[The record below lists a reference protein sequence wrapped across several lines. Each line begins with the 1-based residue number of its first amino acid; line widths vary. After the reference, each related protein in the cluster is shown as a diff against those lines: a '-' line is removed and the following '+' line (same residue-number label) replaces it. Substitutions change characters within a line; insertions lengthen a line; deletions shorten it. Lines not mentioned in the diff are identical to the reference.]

1 MAFIKKTYSDGFFNV
16 SKENGFLPQKIP
28 LERLPQTYSVLQ
40 NILERMPVK
49 INNESGYLDKP
60 GAIHKAV
67 KSLPNYFEKVS
78 SETDIMLIQALY
90 RGYCFLASAYTLEP
104 SFQHYRK
111 TGDYGKAQNIL
122 PIQIAQ
128 PFVAVSNKLDVYP
141 WLDYHY
147 AYSLGNYKKINK
159 SGDHKWSNLEMC
171 VHFSGQPDEVG
182 FIMLHVDINQH
193 SPSLVGSV
201 INVLHALKERNL
213 TSSVNY
219 LKENYQTMKL
229 MNSRRKEM
237 WKASR
242 WNHYNDFRVFI
253 MGVKGNEELFGSG
266 VTYEGVWDEPK
277 QFRGQT
283 GAQDDIIPMED
294 IFSGVIKHYPKKGD
308 ILLKNGWGENELTK
322 YLIDLRS
329 YRPKCIQEFFK
340 DLEDTVNELS
350 EEGISFVLSKQNNSE
365 GLCYLLGVLEEIYH
379 FRNGHWQ
386 FVQKYIMAN
395 TKYAKATG
403 GTPIISW
410 LPNQMKAVMKEM
422 NNVIDLIEINNL
434 SPEASDLYNNIK
446 NKIDKKVELLDHQLD
461 LINKKSFSADKV
473 FELNKKYNLSD
484 KND

>member
-1 MAFIKKTYSDGFFNV
+1 
-16 SKENGFLPQKIP
+16 
-28 LERLPQTYSVLQ
+28 
-40 NILERMPVK
+40 
-49 INNESGYLDKP
+49 
-60 GAIHKAV
+60 
-67 KSLPNYFEKVS
+67 
-78 SETDIMLIQALY
+78 
-90 RGYCFLASAYTLEP
+90 
-104 SFQHYRK
+104 
-111 TGDYGKAQNIL
+111 
-122 PIQIAQ
+122 
-128 PFVAVSNKLDVYP
+128 
-141 WLDYHY
+141 
-147 AYSLGNYKKINK
+147 
-159 SGDHKWSNLEMC
+159 
-171 VHFSGQPDEVG
+171 
-182 FIMLHVDINQH
+182 
-193 SPSLVGSV
+193 
-201 INVLHALKERNL
+201 
-213 TSSVNY
+213 
-219 LKENYQTMKL
+219 MKL

-294 IFSGVIKHYPKKGD
+294 IFSGVIKHYPK
-308 ILLKNGWGENELTK
+308 NELTK

-434 SPEASDLYNNIK
+434 SSEASDLYNNIK

>member
-1 MAFIKKTYSDGFFNV
+1 MAFIKKEYSDGFFNV
-16 SKENGFLPQKIP
+16 SKQNGFLPQSIP
-28 LERLPQTYSVLQ
+28 LEKLPQHYSQLQ
-40 NILERMPVK
+40 NILDNMPVK
-49 INNESGYLDKP
+49 INDKSGYLDIP
-60 GAIHKAV
+60 GAIHNAV

-78 SETDIMLIQALY
+78 KEKDIMLIQALY

-104 SFQHYRK
+104 SFQHFRQ
-111 TGDYGKAQNIL
+111 TGDYGKAQNVL

-128 PFVAVSNKLDVYP
+128 PFVEVSNKLDVFP

-147 AYSLGNYKKINK
+147 AYSLGNFKKINK
-159 SGDHKWSNLEMC
+159 SGDHKWSNLDMC
-171 VHFSGQPDEVG
+171 VRFSGQPDEVG

-201 INVLHALKERNL
+201 INVLHALNEKNL
-213 TSSVNY
+213 TSSVSF
-219 LKENYQTMKL
+219 LKENFQTMKL
-229 MNSRRKEM
+229 MNSRRREM

-294 IFSGVIKHYPKKGD
+294 IFSGVIKHYPK
-308 ILLKNGWGENELTK
+308 NELTK

-340 DLEDTVNELS
+340 DLEETVNELS
-350 EEGISFVLSKQNNSE
+350 KEGISDVLSKQNNSE
-365 GLCYLLGVLEEIYH
+365 GLCYLLGILEEIYH

-386 FVQKYIMAN
+386 FVQKYIMTN

-422 NNVIDLIEINNL
+422 HNVIDLIEINNL
-434 SPEASDLYNNIK
+434 SSEASDLYNNVK
-446 NKIDKKVELLDHQLD
+446 NKIDKKVELLNHQLE